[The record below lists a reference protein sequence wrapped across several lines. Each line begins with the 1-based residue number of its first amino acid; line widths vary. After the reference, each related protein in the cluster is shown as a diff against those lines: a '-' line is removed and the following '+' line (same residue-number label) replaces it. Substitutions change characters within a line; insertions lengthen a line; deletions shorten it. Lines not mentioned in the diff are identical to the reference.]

1 MSKYVICAK
10 EYHRGDSQDD
20 ETNPLRVTEIATELV
35 ITRLYCIMLLKDSK
49 IDTSWTIVTTSERK
63 CLYENIFD
71 NVIDWNTY
79 DTKHKKVEKTDV
91 IDLLEPSLFNRLS
104 SGKVHNRPIPYIG
117 EDENFYQNW
126 DRDKVEI
133 TNINFSSL
141 NGYYVS
147 SKFVCI
153 LIRTRKAWEE
163 KNLPSEYWRELIE
176 KLESKNIKV
185 FIFGKETD
193 EYSTDKTKYVKNFR
207 DWCSIVRHPNCKVV
221 LSTISGG
228 VYPVFICGNKNL
240 NLMIIDNEDEVKGNE
255 HDPSWYNDCINFTK
269 VNKEILTYL
278 PDVNEISNKI
288 ARYIK

>member
-1 MSKYVICAK
+1 MY
-10 EYHRGDSQDD
+10 YYGFR
-20 ETNPLRVTEIATELV
+20 
-35 ITRLYCIMLLKDSK
+35 
-49 IDTSWTIVTTSERK
+49 
-63 CLYENIFD
+63 
-71 NVIDWNTY
+71 
-79 DTKHKKVEKTDV
+79 
-91 IDLLEPSLFNRLS
+91 
-104 SGKVHNRPIPYIG
+104 
-117 EDENFYQNW
+117 
-126 DRDKVEI
+126 
-133 TNINFSSL
+133 
-141 NGYYVS
+141 YVS